1 MARTGTGR
9 VYQRGAVWWIDYS
22 FRGKRYREAAGAKR
36 SDATA
41 LLRRRMAEMG
51 KGRLVGP
58 SEERLMFEDVLKLIE
73 TDYKVNGHRSTKRL
87 KGSLKHLR
95 GFFGLSR
102 ALDVTTDRIR
112 SYIASRQEEGA
123 ANATISRE
131 LAALKRAFN
140 LAVQDG
146 RLSTRPHIPSI
157 EVNNTR
163 EGFFEPDELAAI
175 LAELP
180 EAVRPVVRFAA
191 LTGWRKSEVLS
202 LQWSQVD
209 FHAGEV
215 RLWTSKNDE
224 PRVFPFRALPPLQAL
239 LEEQR
244 EHTRAIERE
253 TGAIIPYVFH
263 RSGVRMR
270 DIREAWEG
278 ARKRAGIEHRIF
290 HDLRRTA
297 VRNLER
303 AGVPRS
309 TAMKLTGHKTESV
322 YRRYAIVDAKM
333 MEEGVAKLA
342 ALHASTPKPAP
353 SVVPLRAAE
362 G

>member
-1 MARTGTGR
+1 MNMARTGTGR

-22 FRGKRYREAAGAKR
+22 FRGKRYREAAGGKR

-58 SEERLMFEDVLKLIE
+58 SEERLAFEDVLKMIE
-73 TDYKVNGHRSTKRL
+73 TDYRTNGRKSIDRL
-87 KGSLKHLR
+87 RGSLAHLR
-95 GFFGLSR
+95 DFFGLSR
-102 ALDVTTDRIR
+102 ALDVTTDRIGA
-112 SYIASRQEEGA
+112 YIEHRQNEGA
-123 ANATISRE
+123 ANATIRQE
-131 LAALKRAFN
+131 LSHLKRAMN
-140 LAVQDG
+140 LAVRAG
-146 RLSTRPHIPSI
+146 RLSTRPHVPSI
-157 EVNNTR
+157 HVSNTR
-163 EGFFEPDELAAI
+163 EGFFEADELAAVV
-175 LAELP
+175 AELP
-180 EAVRPVVRFAA
+180 EPLRPLVRFAA
-191 LTGWRKSEVLS
+191 LTGWRKSEVMS

-209 FHAGEV
+209 FQAGEV

-244 EHTRAIERE
+244 EHTRTIERE
-253 TGAIIPYVFH
+253 TGAIVPYVFH
-263 RSGVRMR
+263 RNGRP
-270 DIREAWEG
+270 IREIKQAWDA

-309 TAMKLTGHKTESV
+309 TAM
-322 YRRYAIVDAKM
+322 
-333 MEEGVAKLA
+333 
-342 ALHASTPKPAP
+342 
-353 SVVPLRAAE
+353 
-362 G
+362 